1 MSKLYRYNVRYSDR
15 PSILAMKNK
24 CTELNS
30 TISFKKVGK
39 EQISTAIKLLDSKKV
54 SKSNDIPLR
63 IIKEFSDISG
73 GFLVKNF
80 NECLDKG
87 FFPEELKCAEIV
99 PVYKKMIKYTSS
111 NISKLY
117 ENCTQQQISEKFE
130 SLLSK
135 FQCGFRQ
142 EFSTQLPFRDG
153 RKIENN

>member
-63 IIKEFSDISG
+63 IIKEFSDIFG
-73 GFLVKNF
+73 DFLAKNF
-80 NECLDKG
+80 DECLDKG
-87 FFPEELKCAEIV
+87 FFPDKLKCAEV
-99 PVYKKMIKYTSS
+99 LKYKK
-111 NISKLY
+111 
-117 ENCTQQQISEKFE
+117 
-130 SLLSK
+130 
-135 FQCGFRQ
+135 
-142 EFSTQLPFRDG
+142 
-153 RKIENN
+153 

>member
-99 PVYKKMIKYTSS
+99 PVYKKMIKRIRITIDLSVLSLIYQNYMKIVRS
-111 NISKLY
+111 NKSVK
-117 ENCTQQQISEKFE
+117 N
-130 SLLSK
+130 
-135 FQCGFRQ
+135 
-142 EFSTQLPFRDG
+142 
-153 RKIENN
+153 